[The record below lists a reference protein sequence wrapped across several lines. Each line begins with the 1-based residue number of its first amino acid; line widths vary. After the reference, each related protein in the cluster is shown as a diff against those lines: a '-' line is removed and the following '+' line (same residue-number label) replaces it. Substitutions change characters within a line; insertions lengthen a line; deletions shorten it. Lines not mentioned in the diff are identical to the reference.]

1 MGCETLYKDVCTRGG
16 LNRNCAGGDNGDSGG
31 VENREPVGDG
41 GKPNAVGLEWNGVG
55 FEWSAVGLEL
65 NADEGKPN
73 ADGPEP
79 CADGDACWLGV
90 ELADEN
96 GDLMSPLIILY
107 RSPNV

>member
-41 GKPNAVGLEWNGVG
+41 GKPNAVGLE
-55 FEWSAVGLEL
+55 L

-79 CADGDACWLGV
+79 CADGDAC
-90 ELADEN
+90 
-96 GDLMSPLIILY
+96 
-107 RSPNV
+107 